1 MGLTHAGAPVSPRRF
16 AKVAEEVAEYAA
28 LSPAQMARRIRE
40 LEKQM
45 YQHARDLEFEQ
56 AARVRD
62 QLRELQGQGDGI

>member
-1 MGLTHAGAPVSPRRF
+1 MEGAHAGAPVSPRRY
-16 AKVAEEVAEYAA
+16 ARVAEEVVEYAA

-62 QLRELQGQGDGI
+62 KLRELQAQGTGL